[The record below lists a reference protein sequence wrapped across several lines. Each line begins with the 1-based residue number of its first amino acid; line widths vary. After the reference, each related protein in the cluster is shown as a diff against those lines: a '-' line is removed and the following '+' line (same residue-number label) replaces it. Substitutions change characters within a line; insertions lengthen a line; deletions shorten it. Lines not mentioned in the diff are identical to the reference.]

1 MTSVGLLRSG
11 RGISAAG
18 GLLVAIVLLCAVTSN
33 PDAAWADTRNGV
45 IAFSSPLDKRNGCD
59 EIIGCAARI
68 VYVNPDGSGRHKMP
82 CAARNVKGGGC
93 YDAAPAFSH
102 DGRFLATGTD
112 GLTGDRLSSRD
123 EVIIRSARGGSVVRR
138 IRVNGAVKDLA
149 WSGDGTRLA
158 FNDFR
163 RIRIVRRDGT
173 GLHTFRRTGGDDVDW
188 SRTGRLAWS
197 SDTRSGIWL
206 TDRSRR
212 RVRRFRNAA
221 PRPNWSRSGRRL
233 LVADEPGWSVVS
245 ARRPA
250 RRRFAQLS
258 RCYNLEYGAA
268 LSPDGRSVACGTLNG
283 DLIVTRL
290 ATPRRARVI
299 ARGVRPMHIAWRTKP
314 R

>member
-1 MTSVGLLRSG
+1 MTSVGLLRPG
-11 RGISAAG
+11 RRICG
-18 GLLVAIVLLCAVTSN
+18 GALLVAIVLVCAVASN
-33 PDAAWADTRNGV
+33 PDAAWAGPRNGV

-59 EIIGCAARI
+59 EIVGCAARI
-68 VYVNPDGSGRHKMP
+68 LYVNPDGSGRRRLG
-82 CAARNVKGGGC
+82 CAARQIEC
-93 YDAAPAFSH
+93 YDATPAFSY

-123 EVIIRSARGGSVVRR
+123 EVIIRRARDGRVLRR
-138 IRVNGAVKDLA
+138 IRVNEAVKDLA
-149 WSGDGTRLA
+149 WSGDGTKLA

-163 RIRIVRRDGT
+163 RIRIVKRDGT
-173 GLHTFRRTGGDDVDW
+173 GLHTFRRTGGNDVDW

-221 PRPNWSRSGRRL
+221 PLPNWSRSGRRL

-258 RCYNLEYGAA
+258 RCSNLEYGAA

-290 ATPRRARVI
+290 ATPRSARVI